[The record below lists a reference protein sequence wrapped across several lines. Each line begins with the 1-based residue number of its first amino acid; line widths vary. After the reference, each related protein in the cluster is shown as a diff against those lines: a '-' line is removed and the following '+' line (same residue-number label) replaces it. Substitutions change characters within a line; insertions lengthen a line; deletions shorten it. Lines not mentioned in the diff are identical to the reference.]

1 MMVSLEDA
9 KAEGSSECIWMEN
22 GFFMGQRTDMTI
34 AKANFPENTLVY
46 VNQESISPVK
56 NGYAIYPDFVILT
69 QILPLANPTP
79 EINLDT
85 HEFKDN
91 ESLLFVPLYNTENGL
106 YRGLT
111 KKLARITLRDDKNET
126 FYSYGFDKEKSKL
139 LFCVNRQPIPN
150 MFECTAFKKHTSY
163 LLSENQ
169 EKSEFS
175 KIFMH
180 LPSTLDQKEDI
191 QQYNDNVHL
200 HPIDVSYEQLK
211 VQNGNQDFDPSQLDD
226 TSLRKTLLPIFYNI
240 MKEAAGVSNH
250 NLVRNSNVYMSK
262 GGKIESTVEF
272 SWIDDSYKEAQQ
284 QFQLGHSILDFKRR
298 IDYFNVLSQETWIK
312 ILPYINDSHY
322 LTTLLYV
329 SKFFRKYIFKNYYE
343 FYDLSTYLCA
353 FAYWRKD
360 LEENNFSFLHELYD
374 EFYAGFDFEFWFVKL
389 QESMRHL
396 SLFSVCL
403 HFLRCYRRC
412 DKFPKSKY
420 CFCCS

>member
-1 MMVSLEDA
+1 
-9 KAEGSSECIWMEN
+9 MEN
-22 GFFMGQRTDMTI
+22 GFFKDQRTDLI
-34 AKANFPENTLVY
+34 IVKANFPENRLVY
-46 VNQESISPVK
+46 VNQGSISPVK
-56 NGYAIYPDFVILT
+56 NDYVIYLDFVILA
-69 QILPLANPTP
+69 QILPLANPPP

-91 ESLLFVPLYNTENGL
+91 EALLFVPLYNTENGL

-163 LLSENQ
+163 LLSKNQ

-322 LTTLLYV
+322 LITLLYV

>member
-1 MMVSLEDA
+1 MMVSLKDA

-56 NGYAIYPDFVILT
+56 NGYAIYLDFVILT

-322 LTTLLYV
+322 LITLLYV

>member
-1 MMVSLEDA
+1 
-9 KAEGSSECIWMEN
+9 
-22 GFFMGQRTDMTI
+22 
-34 AKANFPENTLVY
+34 
-46 VNQESISPVK
+46 
-56 NGYAIYPDFVILT
+56 
-69 QILPLANPTP
+69 
-79 EINLDT
+79 
-85 HEFKDN
+85 
-91 ESLLFVPLYNTENGL
+91 
-106 YRGLT
+106 
-111 KKLARITLRDDKNET
+111 
-126 FYSYGFDKEKSKL
+126 
-139 LFCVNRQPIPN
+139 
-150 MFECTAFKKHTSY
+150 
-163 LLSENQ
+163 
-169 EKSEFS
+169 
-175 KIFMH
+175 MH

-200 HPIDVSYEQLK
+200 HPIDESYEQLK
-211 VQNGNQDFDPSQLDD
+211 VQNGNQDFDPSQLDG

-240 MKEAAGVSNH
+240 MKEAGGVSNH

-262 GGKIESTVEF
+262 GGKIGSTVEF

-322 LTTLLYV
+322 LITLLYL

-374 EFYAGFDFEFWFVKL
+374 EFYEGFDFEFWFVKL